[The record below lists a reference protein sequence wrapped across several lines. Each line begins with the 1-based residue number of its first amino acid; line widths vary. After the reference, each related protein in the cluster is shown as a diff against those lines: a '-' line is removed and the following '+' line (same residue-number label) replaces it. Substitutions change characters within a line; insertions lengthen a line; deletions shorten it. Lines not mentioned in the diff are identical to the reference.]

1 MVFTTFTFGIALPL
15 LFPICA
21 FAMTNLYI
29 SEKIQF
35 AYLYRKPP
43 NYGGSL
49 SVSAIDLLSWCPIIS
64 MLFGYWM
71 MGNRQIF
78 FNETKALETFRDEK
92 DPYHLILGYN
102 TTGEFKP
109 DQTMIFLIF
118 LPFFIFFD

>member
-1 MVFTTFTFGIALPL
+1 MTIHAGPEVKLDLQYAYIFLMVFTTFTFGIALPL

-21 FAMTNLYI
+21 FAITNLYI

-49 SVSAIDLLSWCPIIS
+49 SVSAIDLMSNCPIIT
-64 MLFGYWM
+64 MLAGYWM

-78 FNETKALETFRDEK
+78 FNETQTFETFRDTLN
-92 DPYHLILGYN
+92 PYHLLLGYN
-102 TTGEFKP
+102 TTG
-109 DQTMIFLIF
+109 
-118 LPFFIFFD
+118 